1 MACSGRAGWRPTR
14 DGHGGT
20 THSIRADCAI
30 CQNVPAQTT
39 PARFARFRWLRLLVT
54 ITFPCFY
61 CGNSARAAVGGKGA
75 GAVTDPDIL

>member
-39 PARFARFRWLRLLVT
+39 PARFSRFRWLRLLVT
-54 ITFPCFY
+54 ITFSVLLLREFCSR
-61 CGNSARAAVGGKGA
+61 CGGW
-75 GAVTDPDIL
+75 